1 MEPGSEPPNDEA
13 EQDRSRLDA
22 WLGPFLTDS
31 LLWPVAIVLVASLA
45 LFGSAILLLALER
58 NAFAWVA
65 LLGLLVATADGLRG
79 VFRRRRLGP
88 GGILILS
95 LWVLSILAAVAAAR
109 LGLF

>member
-1 MEPGSEPPNDEA
+1 MEPGSEPPNEA

-31 LLWPVAIVLVASLA
+31 LLWPVAIVLGSSLA

-58 NAFAWVA
+58 NAFAWMA
-65 LLGLLVATADGLRG
+65 LLGLLFATADGLRG
-79 VFRRRRLGP
+79 DLRRRRLGP
-88 GGILILS
+88 GGIVIL
-95 LWVLSILAAVAAAR
+95 LVWALAIVGAVGGSR